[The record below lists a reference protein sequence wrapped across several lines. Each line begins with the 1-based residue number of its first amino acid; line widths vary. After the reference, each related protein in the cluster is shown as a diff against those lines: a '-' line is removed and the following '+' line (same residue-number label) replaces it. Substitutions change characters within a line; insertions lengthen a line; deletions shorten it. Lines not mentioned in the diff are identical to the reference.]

1 MPLCA
6 VAHKAGWEFNTV
18 LFLRIVVL
26 AGRSV
31 QSSRLSGFDL
41 LRDEARKPIVHLH
54 LTSVRELFLPRSSPL
69 TVTPITVPQSARSPF
84 HKMGQSSIT
93 EQSKEPLKPHV
104 IHAFANNARRCRNNE
119 AGCCRANSA
128 PFCGLICGLKSRQS
142 CC

>member
-54 LTSVRELFLPRSSPL
+54 LTSERIGPPNSFAAHRYSDHRATICTLTLPQDGPKFYHRTIEGTLKTACDPCL
-69 TVTPITVPQSARSPF
+69 RQQRT
-84 HKMGQSSIT
+84 KM
-93 EQSKEPLKPHV
+93 PD
-104 IHAFANNARRCRNNE
+104 NE
-119 AGCCRANSA
+119 ARCCRANSA